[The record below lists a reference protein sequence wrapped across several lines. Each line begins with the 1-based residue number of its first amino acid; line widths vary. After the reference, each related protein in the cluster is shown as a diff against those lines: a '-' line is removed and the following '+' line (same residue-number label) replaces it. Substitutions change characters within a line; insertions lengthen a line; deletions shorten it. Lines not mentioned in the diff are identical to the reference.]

1 MKLKSIKKVI
11 FNTIVA
17 MLTYCF
23 LVQPVYATTTYSIGD
38 YKKFPQERS
47 NWCWAASAQC
57 SGYYLNPVPL
67 TQTGAVL
74 SVKGRVI
81 DEAGSIFEIAEAANY
96 FTMNKYNYVGYEQA
110 FPIAL
115 FSGKIMKKHIPIAC
129 GGYYRGTRRTG
140 GHATPVH
147 MVYVANDNSKLMIL
161 LITKVINVTL
171 MLSVMVLITT
181 EDTIWFALQNRRE
194 LYEKNK

>member
-115 FSGKIMKKHIPIAC
+115 FSGKIM
-129 GGYYRGTRRTG
+129 
-140 GHATPVH
+140 
-147 MVYVANDNSKLMIL
+147 IL

>member
-81 DEAGSIFEIAEAANY
+81 DEAGSIFEIAEA
-96 FTMNKYNYVGYEQA
+96 
-110 FPIAL
+110 I
-115 FSGKIMKKHIPIAC
+115 
-129 GGYYRGTRRTG
+129 
-140 GHATPVH
+140 
-147 MVYVANDNSKLMIL
+147 
-161 LITKVINVTL
+161 
-171 MLSVMVLITT
+171 
-181 EDTIWFALQNRRE
+181 
-194 LYEKNK
+194 

>member
-1 MKLKSIKKVI
+1 MKLKYIKKVI

-147 MVYVANDNSKLMIL
+147 MVYVANDNSKLIGYYDPADN
-161 LITKVINVTL
+161 KSYQCYFNAFCDG
-171 MLSVMVLITT
+171 SYN
-181 EDTIWFALQNRRE
+181 NRRYDMVCFTE
-194 LYEKNK
+194 

>member
-140 GHATPVH
+140 GVH
-147 MVYVANDNSKLMIL
+147 MVYVANDNSKLIGYYDPADN
-161 LITKVINVTL
+161 KSYQCYFNAFCDG
-171 MLSVMVLITT
+171 SYN
-181 EDTIWFALQNRRE
+181 NRRYDMVCFTE
-194 LYEKNK
+194 

>member
-23 LVQPVYATTTYSIGD
+23 FVQPVYATTTYSIGN

-74 SVKGRVI
+74 SVKGRVV
-81 DEAGSIFEIAEAANY
+81 DEGGSVFEIAEAANY
-96 FTMNKYNYVGYEQA
+96 FTMNKYNYIGYQQT
-110 FPIAL
+110 FPFAL
-115 FSGKIMKKHIPIAC
+115 FSSQMIRKHIPIV
-129 GGYYRGTRRTG
+129 GSIGTTINS

-147 MVYVANDNSKLMIL
+147 MVYIANDKSKLIGYYDPADN
-161 LITKVINVTL
+161 KSYQCYYDAFCDGSYN
-171 MLSVMVLITT
+171 
-181 EDTIWFALQNRRE
+181 NRRYVAVCFTE
-194 LYEKNK
+194 

>member
-23 LVQPVYATTTYSIGD
+23 LVQPVYATTTYSIGN

-74 SVKGRVI
+74 SVKGRVVN
-81 DEAGSIFEIAEAANY
+81 EGGTIFETAEAANY
-96 FTMNKYNYVGYEQA
+96 FTMNKYNYVGYSRT
-110 FPIAL
+110 FPFAL
-115 FSGKIMKKHIPIAC
+115 FTSQMIRKHIPITS
-129 GGYYRGTRRTG
+129 GGYYTGSTRTG
-140 GHATPVH
+140 GHDTPIH
-147 MVYVANDNSKLMIL
+147 MVYVANDKSKLIGYYDPWDN
-161 LITKVINVTL
+161 KSYQCYYDAFCDGSYN
-171 MLSVMVLITT
+171 
-181 EDTIWFALQNRRE
+181 NRR
-194 LYEKNK
+194 YEAVCFTE